1 LTTFNDPVGSASLGS
16 KNTCRCSGRRLSS
29 KDSSSLLFSLPL
41 MPVGEIDG
49 TEVSGKPVIVC
60 DEDVRAGDVLAAM
73 LYNKEIFFFPMLF
86 DSRG

>member
-1 LTTFNDPVGSASLGS
+1 
-16 KNTCRCSGRRLSS
+16 
-29 KDSSSLLFSLPL
+29 

-73 LYNKEIFFFPMLF
+73 LYNKKVFFFCLCLLIAEASCDNATLAMVVEKNF
-86 DSRG
+86 S